1 MPKLVMAIS
10 DRELIESYFQDGQ
23 GGRYDA
29 VVYADMHRQAMRTM
43 TPGMWINTGSVG
55 NNLGETKCC
64 YAILSGEMGKENAP
78 FEIRLRQIGYDRDE
92 AIRDAERTPLIPNI
106 AAFIREV
113 ETGIYSRPIPKK

>member
-1 MPKLVMAIS
+1 MDTLITAHHPS
-10 DRELIESYFQDGQ
+10 ELIEPYFEAPDGY
-23 GGRYDA
+23 RYD
-29 VVYADMHRQAMRTM
+29 VVAYADAHRQALRTL
-43 TPGMWINTGSVG
+43 TPGVFLNTGSVG